1 MDRRSVLWMLAGGS
15 AALQMKTMFAAG
27 SSSEGVNPSLAAASG
42 SLGRDVMPQYTI
54 DAFASRVGEVFTFHQ
69 RADASDSPLLLELVE
84 VEEAQHGAGP
94 GGRQPFSLLF
104 ALRGADATAESTL
117 HLRHAEFEPCA
128 WFVNRVV
135 APNRD
140 ATRAYYEAVFG

>member
-1 MDRRSVLWMLAGGS
+1 MLAGGS
-15 AALQMKTMFAAG
+15 AALQMKTTFAAG
-27 SSSEGVNPSLAAASG
+27 SSSERVSPSLPAVSNDV
-42 SLGRDVMPQYTI
+42 GRGVMPQYTV
-54 DAFASRVGEVFTFHQ
+54 DAFSSRVGEVFTFHR
-69 RADASDSPLLLELVE
+69 RADGSDTPLLLELVE
-84 VEEAQHGAGP
+84 VEVAPRGASP
-94 GGRQPFSLLF
+94 GGREPFSLLF
-104 ALRGADATAESTL
+104 ALRSTEAADESTL